1 MKRTLHAVIPAGG
14 SGTRLWPRSRRA
26 SPKHVLPL
34 TGHGS
39 PLLRETYERIAPL
52 ADAVHVLTEE
62 RQVPLI
68 RQILPELDDSQ
79 IIVEPAARG
88 TTNALGLAALTLRE
102 RDPDAVMMSLAADH
116 VVLGRTAY
124 RRAVRQ
130 AAAAAR
136 ATGDLVTIGL
146 KPRYPATA
154 YGYIEA
160 GDEIRVRGAIAH
172 RVIRFVEKPD
182 LERAEKYVQAGNFY
196 WNAAMFCWRLE
207 TFLAELREHGPGH
220 YRGLQKVV
228 EARRRADFAAADRIY
243 RKLPVEAVDYTVMER
258 TRHLLLVPG
267 EFEWADVGS
276 WSELADLLK
285 ADAHGNVVEAEPV
298 LIDTEGCFI
307 SVPDKLVAAIGL
319 KDIVIVD
326 TPDALLVC
334 PKDRAQDVKKVVE
347 TLSRLKKIQYL

>member
-1 MKRTLHAVIPAGG
+1 VNRPLHAVIPAGG

-34 TGHGS
+34 SGSGS
-39 PLLRETYERIAPL
+39 PLLRETYERITPL

-68 RQILPELDDSQ
+68 RQILPELDEEH

-88 TTNALGLAALTLRE
+88 TTNAFGLAALTLRE
-102 RDPDAVMMSLAADH
+102 RDPEAVMMSLPADH
-116 VVLGRTAY
+116 VVRGRSAY

-136 ATGDLVTIGL
+136 VTGELVTVGL
-146 KPRYPATA
+146 KPSYPATGF
-154 YGYIEA
+154 GYIEA
-160 GDEIRVRGAIAH
+160 GEELRVPGAAAR
-172 RVIRFVEKPD
+172 RVVRFVEKPD

-196 WNAAMFCWRLE
+196 WNVAMFCWRLE
-207 TFLAELREHGPGH
+207 TFAAELEAHGPDH
-220 YRGLQKVV
+220 FRGLRKVV
-228 EARRRADFAAADRIY
+228 DARRRGDFAAADRIY
-243 RKLPVEAVDYTVMER
+243 RKLPIEAVDYTVMER
-258 TRHLLLVPG
+258 TRRLLLVPG
-267 EFEWADVGS
+267 DFEWADIGS
-276 WSELADLLK
+276 WSELADLLP
-285 ADAHGNVVEAEPV
+285 ADGHRNVVEADPV
-298 LIDTEGCFI
+298 LIDSEGCFI
-307 SVPDKLVAAIGL
+307 SAPGKLVAAIGL
-319 KDIVIVD
+319 NDLVIVD